1 MLKIN
6 IWERLSTHTGRLV
19 VSADFSKREK
29 TVVKY
34 AKAKLDKLNSYKT
47 VICRLDGAPTMKKL
61 ASGYNIWEFIYTI
74 QDFKKGSVSKKYKG
88 VQNVLLHYRSEF

>member
-1 MLKIN
+1 MLRVN
-6 IWERLSTHTGRLV
+6 VWERLSAYKGRLI

-47 VICRLDGAPTMKKL
+47 VICRLNGSPTIKKL

-74 QDFKKGSVSKKYKG
+74 QDSKKGSVSKKI
-88 VQNVLLHYRSEF
+88 